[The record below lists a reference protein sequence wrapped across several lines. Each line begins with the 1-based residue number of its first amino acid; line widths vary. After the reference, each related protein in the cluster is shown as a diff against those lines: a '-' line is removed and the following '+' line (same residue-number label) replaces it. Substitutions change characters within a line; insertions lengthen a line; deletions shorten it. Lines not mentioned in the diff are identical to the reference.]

1 MNFPLIGI
9 LIRLRYK
16 LLWAKTRSRSGKI
29 ALFFAGYLLL
39 AMVMAFLS
47 MGGIG
52 AGMQAIRSGKGPLVA
67 GIALA
72 GIYLQGLLA
81 SVVLGFGMAAI
92 FSDTELRRY
101 PLKERERRLA
111 RHFIGIADPFWYL
124 FLALD
129 LGVALGLYLFGEGSF
144 WLGAIAALLLL
155 VSNYL
160 GARVVG
166 ILVDRLMAK
175 KAGGAVLILLA
186 IGCAMVPQMMMRGY
200 KNPAIAGP
208 LKRVWTW
215 LPPAGAAA
223 AMTQADLAALSGLA
237 VVLGWLIAA
246 AALLV
251 VLERR
256 QPEVHAAQAT
266 KVVWAGPIDRFGAL
280 FGPRNGP
287 LVAHWLRFFS
297 RNNRFRAI
305 YPLALPI
312 FAFLMYTFGRMESRN
327 PFALTIAAFSVFG
340 IITTGQFAVN
350 QFGYVSGG
358 FRRYLLL
365 PTEPAAAFRAG
376 SYLFVTLGAAL
387 IPVGASLWCLLS
399 PAPFDARAL
408 VMLVGA
414 GFTSLFLFHS
424 VAIWTSIL
432 GASRGN
438 FYHSFGNDLS
448 FPGNAT
454 LIGAALTLVLVP
466 MQLAKFRPE
475 IVSPDYWW
483 ATPPMAVAAIVL
495 YFASLR
501 SAAAVFRTRRERLM
515 AMLEGRG

>member
-1 MNFPLIGI
+1 MNFSLIGI

-39 AMVMAFLS
+39 VMVMAFLS

-144 WLGAIAALLLL
+144 WLGSIAALLLL

-186 IGCAMVPQMMMRGY
+186 IGCAMLPQMAMRGY

-208 LKRVWTW
+208 LKQLWTW

-223 AMTQADLAALSGLA
+223 AMTRADLTAVSGLA
-237 VVLGWLIAA
+237 VVAGWLIAM

-256 QPEVHAAQAT
+256 PPKVQVALAT

-280 FGPRNGP
+280 FGTRNGR
-287 LVAHWLRFFS
+287 LVALWLRFFS
-297 RNNRFRAI
+297 RNNRFRAVFA
-305 YPLALPI
+305 LALPI
-312 FAFLMYTFGRMESRN
+312 FVLMIRQGSGN
-327 PFALTIAAFSVFG
+327 PFALSEATFSMVGIA
-340 IITTGQFAVN
+340 ITGRFAVN
-350 QFGYVSGG
+350 LFGYVGGG
-358 FRRYLLL
+358 FRRCLLL
-365 PTEPAAAFRAG
+365 PTEPAAALRAG
-376 SYLFVTLGAAL
+376 SYLFVSLGVVLISLGA
-387 IPVGASLWCLLS
+387 GAWCLLS
-399 PAPFDARAL
+399 RAPFDGRAL
-408 VMLVGA
+408 IMLVGA
-414 GFTSLFLFHS
+414 SVTSLFLFHG
-424 VAIWTSIL
+424 VAIWTAIL
-432 GASRGN
+432 GARRGN
-438 FYHSFGNDLS
+438 YQGFGNDLS
-448 FPGNAT
+448 FAGNAT
-454 LIGAALTLVLVP
+454 LLGGVFGLLLAGTL
-466 MQLAKFRPE
+466 LAKRWPG
-475 IVSPDYWW
+475 IVSPDHWW
-483 ATPPMAVAAIVL
+483 ATPPMAAAAIGL

-501 SAAAVFRTRRERLM
+501 SAAAVFRTRREQLM
-515 AMLEGRG
+515 ATVEGRG